1 MVLEMLESGVVLD
14 LVVVLVGILV
24 AVSMVL
30 EGTVGVGAVEVLK
43 SMDSCCNCRYVVVV
57 LK

>member
-14 LVVVLVGILV
+14 LVIVLVGILV

-30 EGTVGVGAVEVLK
+30 EGIVGVGAVVVLQRLK
-43 SMDSCCNCRYVVVV
+43 LCCNCCCIVVV
-57 LK
+57 LE